1 MLGVCFWEGR
11 GGAGLKAGRCGGR
24 LRIMLAHTTAN
35 ATGGHL
41 NAAAPPR
48 QRQRAPRRQRP
59 MAASIGEA
67 AEVLGQATI
76 AAVFVYTTLQWGY
89 YRRMREAAEEA
100 RDEAEPARAKAAAR
114 RKAWEDRLAAA
125 PRPGDR
131 DRDRGRGDT
140 A

>member
-1 MLGVCFWEGR
+1 
-11 GGAGLKAGRCGGR
+11 
-24 LRIMLAHTTAN
+24 
-35 ATGGHL
+35 
-41 NAAAPPR
+41 
-48 QRQRAPRRQRP
+48 

-100 RDEAEPARAKAAAR
+100 EPARAKAAAR

-131 DRDRGRGDT
+131 DRERDRGDT